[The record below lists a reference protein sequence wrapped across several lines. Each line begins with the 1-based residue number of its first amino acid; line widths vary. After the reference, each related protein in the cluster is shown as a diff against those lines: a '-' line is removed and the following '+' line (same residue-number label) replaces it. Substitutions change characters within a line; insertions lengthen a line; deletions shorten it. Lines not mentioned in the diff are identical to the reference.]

1 MKRTLCGV
9 ALSALT
15 CLSMSVSVNAETL
28 EEVLAQ
34 AYMGNPVLE
43 AQRASLR
50 ATDENI
56 NQARS
61 GWLPSITANGSVSYQ
76 DTQTDSLFGRSGSIY
91 PKAANV
97 TLQQNIFTGFQT
109 VNNTKRARNEVEAAR
124 QTLLDTEQSVLLEAV
139 AAYVDVKRDE
149 AVLALTKNNVMV
161 LQRQLEAS
169 EDRFRVGEI
178 TRTDVA
184 QSKARLSG
192 ATTERIQA
200 EANLAA
206 SRAAFMRIV
215 GDAPATL
222 EDIENLPPLP
232 ASEEAALEM
241 ALRYSP
247 TLNSAKYV
255 EEAARYNVKSQYG
268 GLSPTVSV
276 EASYSKSWDAS
287 TVSSEVT
294 SKEVVARVRVPLY
307 QSGAQSSRIRQAKQ
321 QESQRRL
328 EVIAAE
334 RQVRE
339 NVQNAWEGYR
349 EATARIESTRS
360 QVEANEIALDGV
372 RQEAEVGSRTTLD
385 VLDAEQEL
393 LTSRVE
399 HVRSRRDQIITA
411 FRLLQAMG
419 KLTARDLQ
427 LEASYYDSRKNTDRV
442 DDKFY
447 GFGADSD

>member
-1 MKRTLCGV
+1 MRKTLCGV
-9 ALSALT
+9 AVSALT
-15 CLSMSVSVNAETL
+15 CLGLSVPANSETL

-34 AYMGNPVLE
+34 AYMSNPTLE

-50 ATDENI
+50 ATDETI

-61 GWLPSITANGSVSYQ
+61 GWLPNITANGSVSYQ

-91 PKAANV
+91 PKTASI

-109 VNNTKRARNEVEAAR
+109 VNNTKQARKQVEAAR
-124 QTLLDTEQSVLLEAV
+124 QSLLDTEQSVLLTAV

-149 AVLALTKNNVMV
+149 AVLELTKNNVKV

-192 ATTERIQA
+192 AVTERIQA

-206 SRAAFMRIV
+206 SRNSFMRVV

-222 EDIENLPPLP
+222 EEIDALPPMP
-232 ASEEAALEM
+232 ASEEAALDM

-247 TLNSAKYV
+247 TLNSAKFV

-268 GLSPTVSV
+268 GLSPTVSL
-276 EASYSKSWDAS
+276 EASYAKSWDAS
-287 TVSSEVT
+287 TVTTNVT
-294 SKEVVARVRVPLY
+294 SKEVVARMTVPLY

-321 QESQRRL
+321 LESQRRL

-360 QVEANEIALDGV
+360 QVEANEIALEGV

-399 HVRSRRDQIITA
+399 NVRSYRDQVVAAYT
-411 FRLLQAMG
+411 LLQAMG
-419 KLTARDLQ
+419 KLTAQDLQ

-442 DDKFY
+442 DDKLY
-447 GFGADSD
+447 GFGVDAE

>member
-1 MKRTLCGV
+1 MKKTLCGV
-9 ALSALT
+9 AVSALT
-15 CLSMSVSVNAETL
+15 CLLGSVPAYAENL
-28 EEVLAQ
+28 NEVLAQ
-34 AYMGNPVLE
+34 AYMGNPTLE

-76 DTQTDSLFGRSGSIY
+76 DTQTDSLFGASGSVY
-91 PKAANV
+91 PKRASV

-109 VNNTKRARNEVEAAR
+109 VNNTKQARKQVEAAR
-124 QTLLDTEQSVLLEAV
+124 QNLLDTEQSVLLDAV
-139 AAYVDVKRDE
+139 SAYVDVKRDE
-149 AVLALTKNNVMV
+149 VVLELTKNNVMV

-192 ATTERIQA
+192 AITERIQA
-200 EANLAA
+200 EANLTA
-206 SRAAFMRIV
+206 SRSAFIRVV
-215 GDAPATL
+215 GGAPGTL
-222 EDIENLPPLP
+222 EDIDALPPLP
-232 ASEEAALEM
+232 ASEEAALDI

-255 EEAARYNVKSQYG
+255 EEAARYNVNSQYG
-268 GLSPTVSV
+268 GLSPTVSL
-276 EASYSKSWDAS
+276 EASYNKSWDAS
-287 TVSSEVT
+287 TVTTNVT
-294 SKEVVARVRVPLY
+294 SKEVVARMTVPLY

-321 QESQRRL
+321 LESQRRL

-349 EATARIESTRS
+349 EATARIGSTQS

-393 LTSRVE
+393 LQSRVE
-399 HVRSRRDQIITA
+399 NVRSHRDQVVA
-411 FRLLQAMG
+411 AYRLLLAMG
-419 KLTARDLQ
+419 KLTAQDLQ
-427 LEASYYDSRKNTDRV
+427 LEASYYDASKNTDKV
-442 DDKFY
+442 DDKIY
-447 GFGADSD
+447 GFGIDSE

>member
-1 MKRTLCGV
+1 M
-9 ALSALT
+9 SALT
-15 CLSMSVSVNAETL
+15 CLLGSVPAYAENL
-28 EEVLAQ
+28 NEVLAQ
-34 AYMGNPVLE
+34 AYMGNPTLE

-76 DTQTDSLFGRSGSIY
+76 DTQTDSLFGASGSVY
-91 PKAANV
+91 PKRASV

-109 VNNTKRARNEVEAAR
+109 VNNTKQARKQVEAAR
-124 QTLLDTEQSVLLEAV
+124 QNLLDTEQSVLLDAV
-139 AAYVDVKRDE
+139 SAYVDVKRDE
-149 AVLALTKNNVMV
+149 VVLELTKNNVMV

-192 ATTERIQA
+192 AITERIQA
-200 EANLAA
+200 EANLTA
-206 SRAAFMRIV
+206 SRSAFIRVV
-215 GDAPATL
+215 GGAPGTL
-222 EDIENLPPLP
+222 EDIDALPPLP
-232 ASEEAALEM
+232 ASEEAALDI

-255 EEAARYNVKSQYG
+255 EEAARYNVNSQYG
-268 GLSPTVSV
+268 GLSPTVSL
-276 EASYSKSWDAS
+276 EASYNKSWDAS
-287 TVSSEVT
+287 TVTTNVT
-294 SKEVVARVRVPLY
+294 SKEVVARMTVPLY

-321 QESQRRL
+321 LESQRRL

-349 EATARIESTRS
+349 EATARIGSTQS

-393 LTSRVE
+393 LQSRVE
-399 HVRSRRDQIITA
+399 NVRSHRDQVVA
-411 FRLLQAMG
+411 AYRLLLAMG
-419 KLTARDLQ
+419 KLTAQDLQ
-427 LEASYYDSRKNTDRV
+427 LEASYYDASKNTDKV
-442 DDKFY
+442 DDKIY
-447 GFGADSD
+447 GFGIDSE